1 MSSPLGGR
9 TAADLDFYVV
19 RENNEGEYSEV
30 GGRMYRDTDQE
41 MAMQQAIFTRRNT
54 DRIMRFAFELARS
67 RPKKH
72 LTSAPKSNG
81 LVHTMP
87 FWDERFA
94 AVKAGYPAIRH
105 DPSPLHNLAAPFLTP
120 PQRAE

>member
-1 MSSPLGGR
+1 
-9 TAADLDFYVV
+9 
-19 RENNEGEYSEV
+19 
-30 GGRMYRDTDQE
+30 MYRGTDQE

-72 LTSAPKSNG
+72 LTSATKSNG
-81 LVHTMP
+81 IVHTMP

-94 AVKAGYPAIRH
+94 AVKTDYPDIRTDQYH
-105 DPSPLHNLAAPFLTP
+105 RSDEHTSELPSLMRRSDAVFCLQKNKRHN
-120 PQRAE
+120 